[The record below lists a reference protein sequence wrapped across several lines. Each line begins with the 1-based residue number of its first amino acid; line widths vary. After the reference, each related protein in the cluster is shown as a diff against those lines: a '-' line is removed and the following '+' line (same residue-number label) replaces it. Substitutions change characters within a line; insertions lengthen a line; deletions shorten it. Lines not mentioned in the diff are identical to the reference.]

1 MASQFK
7 CKRCNKIYITKQ
19 DALEC
24 CLDIMEHSQYQCLHC
39 EQFYDTQTEAEK
51 CCCEPIEI
59 HDINTCKALLLP
71 LWLTNEPDGLIPE
84 FIVEHAENRFKIWL
98 PFTIIPA
105 VLQDAMRMI
114 FYISPLIEI
123 TPDSIVL
130 NCENSTEDR
139 IVNICDEIL
148 EILNL
153 QASWSY
159 LLIEPDHIQGS
170 LSSVLLAHPISNQHL
185 INQGFNTELI
195 KKVEALNATTI
206 HFDIFKGQ
214 CWVTN
219 HGNHTV
225 MRIDYIN
232 HTIQG
237 PDSIPVPLL
246 PEEITQANQEAHN
259 GQSI

>member
-7 CKRCNKIYITKQ
+7 CNRCNNIYITKQ
-19 DALEC
+19 EALEC
-24 CLDIMEHSQYQCLHC
+24 CLDITEHSQYQCSHC
-39 EQFYDTQTEAEK
+39 EQFYDTQVEAEK
-51 CCCEPIEI
+51 CCCEPIEL

-71 LWLTNEPDGLIPE
+71 LWQTDKTYSLIPE
-84 FIVEHAENRFKIWL
+84 FIVEHAENQFKISL
-98 PFTIIPA
+98 PFTIVPA
-105 VLQDAMRMI
+105 VLQDAMRML

-123 TPDSIVL
+123 TPDSIIINL
-130 NCENSTEDR
+130 ENSTEDW
-139 IVNICDEIL
+139 VVYICDKIL

-195 KKVEALNATTI
+195 RKVEAMNAKAI
-206 HFDIFKGQ
+206 HFDIFRGQ

-219 HGNHTV
+219 HRNNTV

-237 PDSIPVPLL
+237 PDYNPVSLL
-246 PEEITQANQEAHN
+246 REETTQTNQEAHN